1 VSFISILFIYLEK
14 FDFDLKEFGEDE
26 AANFV
31 FANSLFDLLL
41 LGLVP
46 FLVLAMLIAFMKTTP
61 LGYGSKQHVSAACTL
76 LFRYSCFIAGF
87 LLVKIATFQSSAQVY
102 ITVLILESVVA
113 MLNVPWLWYLSDNI
127 NPKAALE
134 ETEFGDNKKTLTTME
149 FFSVLRPYF
158 LPAGTLNRFR
168 SIMTW
173 VLVGASKGTSL
184 ISILYI
190 GFAVEDLEAGNQSGA
205 IRNILTYCGLTFFAK
220 ATKEL
225 QNYVYLRVKQV
236 AFIQIA
242 SNTFR
247 HLHCLSLDWHL
258 NKKMGSAIRSIERGI
273 QSANTVVTYL
283 FLYML
288 PALAECF
295 LVCVLFMLYF
305 DAPALAVTA
314 FTGLLVYIIVTVKVT
329 LWRKKFRQRMNKY
342 DNDMQA
348 QATDSLINYETV
360 KYFTN
365 EQFESDRYSKSVV
378 QYQENSTVTQES
390 LNILN
395 LLQQFIIYV
404 TLASGLYLAAID
416 VINGDANTGE
426 FVSVNLY
433 IVQLFTPLSFL
444 GTVYNSVITA
454 FIDMRNLGQLL
465 AEKPEIVDR
474 PNARELVVDK
484 SKSGG
489 NMGVNVEFRGVKFH
503 YPTQPPQNG
512 LQGVSFSMKSG
523 QTVAVVG
530 HTGAGKTTLSRL
542 LFRFYDAHEG
552 HSPAPFAVF
561 PIFSACL
568 LSLHFAI
575 KFPLFNLD
583 FIPLLIPFFIFPI
596 FLVLRFHRY
605 PFKGSI
611 SINGEDVLQVK
622 QTSLRENIGIVP
634 QDAVMFN
641 NSILYNIQYG
651 RLGASFK
658 EVEDVCRSAQILDFI
673 EGLPEGFDT
682 MVGERGL
689 KLSGGEKQRVAIAR
703 CLLKNPPL
711 VILDEATSALDTITE
726 KSVQDALS
734 SLSQNR
740 TVLVI
745 AHRLSTVQNADSIIV
760 LDKGSIVEQGT
771 HEELVAIGSGG
782 VYHGLWKMQLKT
794 DSSLPAVEVDR
805 SELE

>member
-1 VSFISILFIYLEK
+1 
-14 FDFDLKEFGEDE
+14 
-26 AANFV
+26 
-31 FANSLFDLLL
+31 
-41 LGLVP
+41 
-46 FLVLAMLIAFMKTTP
+46 
-61 LGYGSKQHVSAACTL
+61 
-76 LFRYSCFIAGF
+76 
-87 LLVKIATFQSSAQVY
+87 
-102 ITVLILESVVA
+102 
-113 MLNVPWLWYLSDNI
+113 
-127 NPKAALE
+127 
-134 ETEFGDNKKTLTTME
+134 
-149 FFSVLRPYF
+149 
-158 LPAGTLNRFR
+158 
-168 SIMTW
+168 MTW

-552 HSPAPFAVF
+552 
-561 PIFSACL
+561 
-568 LSLHFAI
+568 
-575 KFPLFNLD
+575 
-583 FIPLLIPFFIFPI
+583 
-596 FLVLRFHRY
+596 
-605 PFKGSI
+605 SI